1 MLDGGHDVG
10 SILPRGNR
18 LVNGENPIF
27 IDAAIVLKIKDI
39 RLFRYLDG
47 VADGQLARAG
57 RDDGE
62 AAPRSGRCR
71 VVQVKA
77 VRATVELD
85 GVGTSRAHEPAR
97 ARAETIRSGKVR
109 AVGDDFDLHQLP
121 VGICVSCGA
130 IGLEDQIGGLVV
142 EVEGVFSRGLVF
154 PGHGRAAVARRAEVV
169 GVAPRRLR
177 LPSLD
182 LHSQVPLVDRL
193 HCRAVAD
200 VHHRTFLCRQRHAA
214 ELELG
219 SDAPVQERALRG
231 LFVAG
236 TVGVH
241 IDLVAFRPVEVA
253 AGVHRGAVAPVDGGV
268 VGGRPRRED
277 GAVGGL
283 GARPAALGRVVD
295 VDVLAAA
302 GERRG
307 GQHRH
312 QQVGKRGEKCAHG
325 LHGVHG
331 VHVF

>member
-1 MLDGGHDVG
+1 MLDGGHGVG
-10 SILPRGNR
+10 GIWPRGNLFFHR
-18 LVNGENPIF
+18 KDSVVTYI
-27 IDAAIVLKIKDI
+27 IIIKDI

-57 RDDGE
+57 RDDCE
-62 AAPRSGRCR
+62 AALRSGCCR

-77 VRATVELD
+77 VRAAVELD
-85 GVGTSRAHEPAR
+85 GVGGSRAHEPAR
-97 ARAETIRSGKVR
+97 AAETIRSGQGR
-109 AVGDDFDLHQLP
+109 AVGDDFDFHQLP

-193 HCRAVAD
+193 RSRAVAD
-200 VHHRTFLCRQRHAA
+200 VHHRTFLCRQRHAV

-312 QQVGKRGEKCAHG
+312 QQAGKRGEEC
-325 LHGVHG
+325 VHG